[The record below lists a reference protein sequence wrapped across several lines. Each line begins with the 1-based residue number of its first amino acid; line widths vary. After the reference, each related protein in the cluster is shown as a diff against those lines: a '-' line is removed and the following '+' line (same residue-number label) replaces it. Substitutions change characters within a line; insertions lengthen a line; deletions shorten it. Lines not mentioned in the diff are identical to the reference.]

1 MVWYPLRGLD
11 PFAGDGL
18 GSSIGLTDLD
28 EVFRHNWYQ
37 SKVRVNIRELER
49 YIALFRNLK
58 WLIEEIEVVEE
69 MIQRRA
75 LSV

>member
-1 MVWYPLRGLD
+1 MISLARLWPVRGRQTR
-11 PFAGDGL
+11 
-18 GSSIGLTDLD
+18 IKYITGLTGLD
-28 EVFRHNWYQ
+28 EVFHHSWYQ

-49 YIALFRNLK
+49 YIALFRSLK

-69 MIQRRA
+69 MIQRRV